1 MAESVKIIAQNKKA
15 RFNYFV
21 EESYECGLELEGTEV
36 KSVKA
41 GNVSFADSF
50 AEIINGEV
58 WMRNFHISEY
68 KYSSVFNHNPDRK
81 KRLLL
86 HKEEIKRL
94 QRKVDE
100 KGYTLVPLDFYL
112 KKGRVKL
119 TLGVCKGKKL
129 YDKRETI
136 KQRDLDREMQRDFRK
151 RSEEHTSELQVK
163 KFAESYGKSGYFPPH
178 NSDSL
183 FFCGAQCR
191 RPLGRLLWRCLRFF
205 RYQYAQNGTGCLLH
219 PAKVHRRNFC

>member
-1 MAESVKIIAQNKKA
+1 MKIILNFDLQFSETVANCVCYYYNKNSMPENVKIIAQNKKA

-21 EESYECGLELEGTEV
+21 EESYECGLELQGTEV

-68 KYSSVFNHNPDRK
+68 AYSSVFNHNPDRK

-86 HKEEIKRL
+86 HKEEIKRIT
-94 QRKVDE
+94 RKVEE

-112 KKGRVKL
+112 KHGRVKL

-136 KQRDLDREMQRDFRK
+136 KQRDLDREMARDFRK
-151 RSEEHTSELQVK
+151 NV
-163 KFAESYGKSGYFPPH
+163 
-178 NSDSL
+178 
-183 FFCGAQCR
+183 
-191 RPLGRLLWRCLRFF
+191 
-205 RYQYAQNGTGCLLH
+205 
-219 PAKVHRRNFC
+219 